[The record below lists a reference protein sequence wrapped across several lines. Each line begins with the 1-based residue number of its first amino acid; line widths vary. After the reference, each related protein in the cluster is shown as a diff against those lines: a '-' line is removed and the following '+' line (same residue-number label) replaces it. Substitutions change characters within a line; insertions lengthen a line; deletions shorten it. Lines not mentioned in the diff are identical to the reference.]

1 MPGLCCWRREYQ
13 LDCVCIQE
21 EVVAQLRENSENIME
36 EMERMKVSGVTA
48 TGSIS
53 IIYLR
58 QQQLRYEKCGY
69 QFCINMIHGVAHTL
83 KEVQLTHE
91 GWLLSNQFRYCYV
104 ISCVLMCDMRL

>member
-58 QQQLRYEKCGY
+58 QQQLRYKKCGY
-69 QFCINMIHGVAHTL
+69 QFDQHNPRSSSYSERSSTNTL
-83 KEVQLTHE
+83 RLVVVQSIS
-91 GWLLSNQFRYCYV
+91 LLLCNQLCTDV
-104 ISCVLMCDMRL
+104 